1 MQRRPYGPLAASLV
15 IGASLSLGSAAR
27 AAHTDDAPSTELRL
41 ESFARSISVTPSTPG
56 LATTSTDAVSA
67 SPASAVPLRRGATR
81 TVAAAPPAWADR
93 DRSELAG
100 LGERLDALQRRND
113 TQEAEIAR
121 LRSQIGGI
129 ANASG
134 RAAPQA
140 VALAAVPP
148 SVPGDGTVA
157 TPGAG
162 TGASTQSSG
171 TGPNAPQPRQVAIVN
186 EATTTQQVTKPA
198 DRSVESVYEQH
209 NALFRR
215 NLTLTPSI
223 TRAYSDNRFVTLN
236 GFLALGAI
244 FLGNVNVT
252 QQRTDLT
259 IAALNATYGL
269 SNRFQL
275 DGTLPYF
282 NRSTNFSSVGANN
295 SSSQPSE
302 DNVANSGIGDAVV
315 GAFYQLRP
323 ESNTSPGITLNGHVS
338 IPTGRSPYGIKL
350 VNDPLNDNL
359 QYPGRLPTGSGV
371 PGVQIGASFV
381 KTSDPVVWFG
391 GANYYYNLPKHFA
404 DLSNDRNTVV
414 PGFAR
419 PGNTFQYQLGTAFAL
434 NERTSLSFAFSDSIS
449 NEILV
454 KPDGGPIT
462 PVIGSATNAAMLSI
476 STGFASNPHQTVV
489 TEFDLGLTK
498 DAPNFQL
505 DMRFPHR
512 F

>member
-1 MQRRPYGPLAASLV
+1 MQRRSYGPLAASLA
-15 IGASLSLGSAAR
+15 IGASLSLGSVAR
-27 AAHTDDAPSTELRL
+27 AAHADDAPNTELRL
-41 ESFARSISVTPSTPG
+41 ESFARSISIATRG
-56 LATTSTDAVSA
+56 LGAPTDAT
-67 SPASAVPLRRGATR
+67 PAAPAPALPVRRAPTR
-81 TVAAAPPAWADR
+81 TVAAAPPDRADR
-93 DRSELAG
+93 GHAELAA
-100 LGERLDALQRRND
+100 LAERVDALQRRND

-121 LRSQIGGI
+121 LRSQVGGI
-129 ANASG
+129 A
-134 RAAPQA
+134 APSRSAPRA

-162 TGASTQSSG
+162 TGAASAAG
-171 TGPNAPQPRQVAIVN
+171 AAPGVQQPRQVAIIN

-223 TRAYSDNRFVTLN
+223 TRTYSDNRFVTLN

-259 IAALNATYGL
+259 ITALNATYGL

-295 SSSQPSE
+295 SSAQPSQ

-323 ESNTSPGITLNGHVS
+323 ESNTAPGITVNGHVS

-350 VNDPLNDNL
+350 VSDPLNDNL

-391 GANYYYNLPKHFA
+391 GANFYYNLPKHFA
-404 DLSNDRNTVV
+404 DLSSDANTVV

-434 NERTSLSFAFSDSIS
+434 NERTSLSFAFSDAIS
-449 NEILV
+449 SEVLI